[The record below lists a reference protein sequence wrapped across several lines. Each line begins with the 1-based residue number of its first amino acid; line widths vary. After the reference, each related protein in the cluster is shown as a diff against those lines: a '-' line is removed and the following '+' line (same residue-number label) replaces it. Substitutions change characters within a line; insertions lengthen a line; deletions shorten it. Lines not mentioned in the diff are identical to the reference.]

1 MGSTWRKA
9 KLALGLNLCV
19 YVPRTLD
26 DDVSPPS
33 EEPETRFS
41 TAVDGSPAA
50 GGSDFGVLMP
60 TTPVPTSSGLR
71 LSKSGSRSSKVLSFF
86 FSIYLRIFFMEK
98 DGFFS
103 SFITSA

>member
-86 FSIYLRIFFMEK
+86 FL
-98 DGFFS
+98 
-103 SFITSA
+103 FI